1 MGSSGKIPR
10 STKYI
15 LTSRNL
21 HMKYKG
27 YNQKLKIGFPF
38 SLSGGG
44 PSLFM
49 KRLRASVSRQRIA
62 NVATFINP
70 FTDINIFSNVARD
83 IYGKPYVF
91 RVDGIYFDKNE
102 TTGSNYEHNK
112 PIFEGVDNAM
122 GIIFQSSFSYKLIS
136 SFHTKIDKP
145 YDIINNGVDS
155 KIFSPKG
162 SDNRKELGV
171 KDNDLVFVTST
182 KWRAHKRLKDV
193 INVFIEFEKNSNR
206 ACHLLVLGKDSNIEH
221 IRHPRIHN
229 IGFVHP
235 KDLPIWYR
243 TGSIF
248 LFFSWLDHCPN
259 SVVEAIA
266 CGLPVVCTN
275 QGGTRELIEMT
286 KSGIVVEAD
295 KEFTFELVDLYK
307 PPTPD
312 YDKTL
317 EAINKIVSNYDS
329 YVQNIDRTMIYID
342 NVARRYVRFI
352 EKAFWDRFNK
362 TV

>member
-1 MGSSGKIPR
+1 
-10 STKYI
+10 
-15 LTSRNL
+15 
-21 HMKYKG
+21 MKYKG
-27 YNQKLKIGFPF
+27 YKQKLRIGFPL

-49 KRLRASVSRQRIA
+49 KRLRASVSGQSIA

-112 PIFEGVDNAM
+112 PIFKGINNAT
-122 GIIFQSSFSYKLIS
+122 GIISQSAFSYKLIS

-145 YDIINNGVDS
+145 YDIINNGVDI

-162 SDNRKELGV
+162 LDNRKKLGV

-206 ACHLLVLGKDSNIEH
+206 ACHLLVLGKNSNIEH

-229 IGFVHP
+229 IGFVPP
-235 KDLPIWYR
+235 KDLPVWYR
-243 TGSIF
+243 TGNIF
-248 LFFSWLDHCPN
+248 LFFSWLDNCPN

-266 CGLPVVCTN
+266 SGLPVVCSN
-275 QGGTRELIEMT
+275 QGGTRELVEMT
-286 KSGIVVEAD
+286 KGGVVAEAD
-295 KEFTFELVDLYK
+295 DDFIFEPVELYN

-312 YDKTL
+312 YNKIL
-317 EAINKIVSNYDS
+317 AAINKIVSNYDT
-329 YVQNIDRTMIYID
+329 YIQNIDRTMIDID
-342 NVARRYVRFI
+342 NVAMRYVRFI
-352 EKAFWDRFNK
+352 EKVFCDRFNES
-362 TV
+362 V